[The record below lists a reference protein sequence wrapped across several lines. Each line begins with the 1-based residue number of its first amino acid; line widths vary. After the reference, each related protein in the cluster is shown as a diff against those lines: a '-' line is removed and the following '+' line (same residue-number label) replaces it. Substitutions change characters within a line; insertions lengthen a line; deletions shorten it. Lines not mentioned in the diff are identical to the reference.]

1 MGDDALCDSF
11 ASGPHA
17 ALASLVGKWAGT
29 ARTWLTPGE
38 LVDGSET
45 TGSIGVLLDG
55 RTFEA
60 VAEDDLVIS
69 HFDIPPGGPEYL
81 GVETRD
87 RRVV

>member
-1 MGDDALCDSF
+1 MTDTRTQLEKL
-11 ASGPHA
+11 
-17 ALASLVGKWAGT
+17 LAQRILV
-29 ARTWLTPGE
+29 L
-38 LVDGSET
+38 DGSET

-69 HFDIPPGGPEYL
+69 HFDIPPRGPEYL